1 LLAFSLLLVAKE
13 VQRLMLDKTRLRKLI
28 LEEISRHHK
37 IGEQVGG
44 SGHMGWVSVT
54 KLDIGEPKEIEY
66 NGK

>member
-1 LLAFSLLLVAKE
+1 
-13 VQRLMLDKTRLRKLI
+13 MLDKTRLRKLI